1 MYELLIISIL
11 LILNTL
17 TLLLLAFMGRAY
29 EIMSQ
34 DYSALLM
41 NYNKKK

>member
-1 MYELLIISIL
+1 MELIIIAVL

-17 TLLLLAFMGRAY
+17 TLLILAFMGRAY

-34 DYSALLM
+34 DYSALLTS
-41 NYNKKK
+41 YNKRK